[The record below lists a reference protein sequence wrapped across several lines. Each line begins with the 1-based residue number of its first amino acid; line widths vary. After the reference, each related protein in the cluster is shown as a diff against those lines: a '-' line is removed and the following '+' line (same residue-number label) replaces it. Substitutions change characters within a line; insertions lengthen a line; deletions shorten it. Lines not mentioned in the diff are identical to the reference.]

1 MLPRIQSISPSL
13 WVVFFLVVI
22 ASGCAKTP
30 QILKYET
37 DPVTARI
44 WPQPPETPRYRYVG
58 TLTGEANFEKTNHRT
73 FAQGMGDFF
82 RWIVGL
88 GNKDNSPRVLQR
100 PQSGA
105 VDARGRILVTDISRR
120 EVMVFDA
127 ANGKLDEWKMATA
140 EKEFL
145 SPVAIAVGENGTT
158 YVTDSEL
165 GLVTQ
170 LDEKGNPIKQFGREV
185 LNRPTGIA
193 RDPKQKQIYVADTHD
208 HNIKIFSDDGKL
220 LDILGKRG
228 IGIGEFN
235 SPTHLTFADGKLIV
249 TDTFNTRIQILDRSG
264 EFSREFG
271 QRGLYVGNL
280 IRPKGVTT
288 DSDGN
293 IYVIESYADY
303 LLVYN
308 PKGEFLLPIGGT
320 GAEIGQFY
328 LPSGVWSDDKD
339 RIYIADMFN
348 GRVVILQY
356 LSGRAANNANTNAKT
371 NADVN
376 TENNAATKTETKVL
390 TN

>member
-1 MLPRIQSISPSL
+1 MLPRIK
-13 WVVFFLVVI
+13 VVSQGLLLTLFLTLVLV
-22 ASGCAKTP
+22 AGCAKTP
-30 QILKYET
+30 QVLKYEVT
-37 DPVTARI
+37 PETARI

-58 TLTGEANFEKTNHRT
+58 MLTGETNFEKIQKRT
-73 FAQGMGDFF
+73 FSEAMGDFF
-82 RWIVGL
+82 RWVVGL
-88 GNKDNSPRVLQR
+88 GSKGRNPRVLQR

-105 VDARGRILVTDISRR
+105 VDTQGRILVTDISRR

-140 EKEFL
+140 EKEFR
-145 SPVAIAVGENGTT
+145 SPVAIAIGDNGVS

-170 LDEKGNPIKQFGREV
+170 LDVKGNPVKQFGEDV

-193 RDPKQKQIYVADTHD
+193 RDPQKKQIYVADTHD
-208 HNIKIFSDDGKL
+208 HNIKIFSDNGEL
-220 LDILGKRG
+220 VDILGKWG
-228 IGIGEFN
+228 SGIGEFN
-235 SPTHLTFADGKLIV
+235 SPTHLTFSDGKLIV

-264 EFSREFG
+264 DFAQEFG

-328 LPSGVWSDDKD
+328 LPSGVWSDDND

-348 GRVVILQY
+348 GRIVILQY
-356 LSGRAANNANTNAKT
+356 LSGRAASKAGTNAEINSEIKSGSDRKQ
-371 NADVN
+371 NSVN
-376 TENNAATKTETKVL
+376 
-390 TN
+390 